1 MDEYILEI
9 PNFIPNDICEST
21 VRRFE
26 ADPRKKH
33 GYYHYTANGAVVE
46 RDKLNTELFLTGTD
60 GWTDIDTLFHN
71 YAIKAYNEYMTRLQT
86 NFAHYNTDNHV
97 YDRELDNKSIYFT
110 GFPLQRIEKGNFY
123 TWHHDGDPE
132 KSYFL
137 QVLFYMNTLEEDE
150 GGCTEF
156 IHGRKVRPETG
167 KMLIYPCS
175 WVFPHAGNEV
185 KGGPKYICTTT
196 IGIS

>member
-9 PNFIPNDICEST
+9 PNFIPNDICESI

-26 ADPRKKH
+26 ADPRKKPR
-33 GYYHYTANGAVVE
+33 YYYYTTNGVVVE
-46 RDKLNTELFLTGTD
+46 RDELNTELSLGDTE
-60 GWTDIDTLFHN
+60 GWVDIDTLFHN
-71 YAIKAYNEYMTRLQT
+71 YATKAYNEYMTRLQT
-86 NFAHYNTDNHV
+86 NFAHYNTDIHV

-110 GFPLQRIEKGNFY
+110 GFPLQRIEKGKFY
-123 TWHHDGDPE
+123 PWHHDGITK

-175 WVFPHAGNEV
+175 WVFPHTGNEV